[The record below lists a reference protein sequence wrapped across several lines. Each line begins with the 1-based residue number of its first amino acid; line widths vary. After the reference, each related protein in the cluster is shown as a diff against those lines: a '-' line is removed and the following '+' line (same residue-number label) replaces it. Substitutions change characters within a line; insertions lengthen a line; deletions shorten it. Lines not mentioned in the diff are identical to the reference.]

1 MPGTWRKSLFAL
13 LFLAFLAEELS
24 GEDSSLKR
32 EEIEMLQRE
41 FAKRIGNT
49 VKVELDYQNE
59 TFQDALRKFLA
70 AGINESQYFLY
81 VDRSPK
87 RQLIFV
93 CFFNHDSKEIIEIGR
108 DRISTG
114 NPQRKGDYFFT
125 PTGIFKNTVK
135 NSSYRALG
143 TKNEQGWRGLG
154 EKGSRVWDFG
164 WQRSYKI
171 INGVKMFIDIR
182 LLLHATD
189 PDFGEQRLGE
199 QDSKGCIRISG
210 NLNKF
215 LDHFGIIDKEYEK
228 RRHWSLEK
236 NRNPVFYQGEYLLVG
251 DSGEFEKKDEIGG

>member
-1 MPGTWRKSLFAL
+1 MFKIGKILVLIL
-13 LFLAFLAEELS
+13 LFLAFSAGKLS
-24 GEDSSLKR
+24 GEYSSLKK
-32 EEIEMLQRE
+32 EEINMLQEE
-41 FAKRIGNT
+41 FAERIG
-49 VKVELDYQNE
+49 KAVEIEPAYRNE
-59 TFQDALRKFLA
+59 IFQDALRRLLA
-70 AGINESQYFLY
+70 ADINENQYFLY
-81 VDRSPK
+81 VDRNPE

-93 CFFNHDSKEIIEIGR
+93 CFLDKENKKIIEIGR
-108 DRISTG
+108 DKVSTG

-125 PTGIFKNTVK
+125 PVGVFRNTVE

-154 EKGSRVWDFG
+154 EKGSRVWNFG

-171 INGVKMFIDIR
+171 VNNAKVFIDIR

-215 LDHFGIIDKEYEK
+215 LDHFGIIDRDYEK
-228 RRHWSLEK
+228 HNHWLLKKDRE
-236 NRNPVFYQGEYLLVG
+236 PVFYQGEYLLVG
-251 DSGEFEKKDEIGG
+251 DSNEF

>member
-1 MPGTWRKSLFAL
+1 MFKSEKTAALIL
-13 LFLAFLAEELS
+13 LFLFLSTGKVS
-24 GEDSSLKR
+24 GEYLSLKK
-32 EEIEMLQRE
+32 EEIRMLRQE
-41 FAKRIGNT
+41 FAGRIGN
-49 VKVELDYQNE
+49 VVEVEPAYRNGI
-59 TFQDALRKFLA
+59 FQDALSRFAA

-81 VDRSPK
+81 ADRHPK

-93 CFFNHDSKEIIEIGR
+93 CFFDHENKEIVEIGR
-108 DRISTG
+108 DKISTG

-125 PTGIFKNTVK
+125 PTGIFKNTIE

-171 INGVKMFIDIR
+171 VNNVKMYIDIR

-189 PDFGEQRLGE
+189 PDLGEQRLGG

-215 LDHFGIIDKEYEK
+215 LDYFGIIDKDYEK
-228 RRHWSLEK
+228 RQHWSLK
-236 NRNPVFYQGEYLLVG
+236 KDRQPVSYQGEYLLVG
-251 DSGEFEKKDEIGG
+251 DSGEFKEGG

>member
-1 MPGTWRKSLFAL
+1 MPKMRRISLFAI
-13 LFLAFLAEELS
+13 LFLLLLPKEFF
-24 GEDSSLKR
+24 GEASSLER
-32 EEIEMLQRE
+32 EEIRMLQKE
-41 FAKRIGNT
+41 FAERIGDT
-49 VKVELDYQNE
+49 IEIDPDYQSGIIR
-59 TFQDALRKFLA
+59 DALKRFMA
-70 AGINESQYFLY
+70 AGIKENQYFLY
-81 VDRSPK
+81 ADRNSV
-87 RQLIFV
+87 RQFIFV
-93 CFFNHDSKEIIEIGR
+93 CFFNNDSKEIIEIGR
-108 DRISTG
+108 DKISTG

-125 PTGIFKNTVK
+125 PTGIFRNTVK

-171 INGVKMFIDIR
+171 VNGVKMFIDIR

-228 RRHWSLEK
+228 RRHWSLGK
-236 NRNPVFYQGEYLLVG
+236 NRSPVFYQGEYLLVG
-251 DSGEFEKKDEIGG
+251 DSGEFETKDEIGG